1 MANPF
6 TGLFDEAAKQHG
18 LEPDWLSTFA
28 RIESGYNPR
37 VRTGSYKGLFQ
48 LSDGEFGKHG
58 GQGDIYDPRSNTF
71 AAAAKLR
78 RERDAF
84 EAKYG
89 RKPTAADIYLIHQQG
104 EGGAA
109 AHWSNPNLPA
119 WQNMYSTA
127 EGRQKGP
134 GWAKQAIWGN
144 VPNDVKA
151 KYGSVDNLTSRD
163 FVDLWTQKVARFG
176 GGAPGP
182 GLLPQP
188 PDGMDAATYGA
199 PSPPPS
205 TKMAL
210 GGPKPMP
217 FDPATG
223 RYIPEEVLSGYMR
236 RANRQA
242 APGTGFVGGLGAA
255 LLNGVDF
262 EAARGGY
269 QGNQQL
275 GDAAMQRALGSS
287 GIPGVIDALA
297 GGSPEQKKSAL
308 SLMLQEKD
316 PNRALERQ
324 EKELALKERIM
335 RIQGAQDLFG
345 GGAPSASAGQPPP
358 AASAAPALPSGLP
371 GVTMVGGMPIH
382 TPGFTPGQPTPS
394 PVQGMPMP
402 SPKPDLSPQEKIR
415 QLPKEKQFALR
426 DAFLTKNPKFYEML
440 DEALDPGKKGREA
453 YDTES
458 AKVIVRD
465 FDKINDAGKSG
476 LSRIGDFD
484 ILEAIVKNPKT
495 LQGAGAEGF
504 SMRVRRAADFFGI
517 KSEGLE
523 TTQVFQA
530 LVNKMALE
538 ARNPSGGAGM
548 PGSMSDSDREFLRTM
563 VPSISNTPEGNLAII
578 GIHRRIA
585 QRDVEVSRMAINYAK
600 NNGGRLDLGFHDAL
614 AQWSQA
620 NPMWSDKQKAA
631 LSGGAQPAAAPGS
644 PAVGAAPAPAPA
656 QDQKQE
662 IMARQARRDAAP
674 PGAIDDEFLR
684 EDGRTERRKKGQ
696 DGVWR
701 PVSTGEEANLA
712 LKGLGEDI
720 ASSPAAKFLRWLQS
734 QTGTSANAAQPPIE
748 GAP

>member
-6 TGLFDEAAKQHG
+6 TGLFDEATKQYG

-89 RKPTAADIYLIHQQG
+89 RRPTAADIYLIHQQG

-199 PSPPPS
+199 TSPPPS
-205 TKMAL
+205 PRMAL

-217 FDPATG
+217 QDPNTG
-223 RYIPEEVLSGYMR
+223 EWVPEQEIARRRGLANQMWDVPTSGGGWAGALASLLSGGAHGYENAQMR
-236 RANRQA
+236 RAI
-242 APGTGFVGGLGAA
+242 GG
-255 LLNGVDF
+255 NEQF
-262 EAARGGY
+262 S
-269 QGNQQL
+269 N
-275 GDAAMQRALGSS
+275 AAMQRALGAN

-316 PNRALERQ
+316 PARALDMRAKQRALAQGELTDPLTVEKMQGEIAAAKAKRERDEAFMRSLQ
-324 EKELALKERIM
+324 EATG
-335 RIQGAQDLFG
+335 QSPQ
-345 GGAPSASAGQPPP
+345 GGAPVPPQSSLAPVPPVGQTPVPGITVTPSIQRSSGAGEGVMPGGVTPAQFAPQAQPQQSQQRPAAPDQDVVNTPWGRMPREKARKLGGEAIMTGEPRYLEMGKVLLEAAGQ
-358 AASAAPALPSGLP
+358 ANAGL
-371 GVTMVGGMPIH
+371 
-382 TPGFTPGQPTPS
+382 
-394 PVQGMPMP
+394 
-402 SPKPDLSPQEKIR
+402 
-415 QLPKEKQFALR
+415 
-426 DAFLTKNPKFYEML
+426 
-440 DEALDPGKKGREA
+440 GK
-453 YDTES
+453 
-458 AKVIVRD
+458 
-465 FDKINDAGKSG
+465 
-476 LSRIGDFD
+476 
-484 ILEAIVKNPKT
+484 
-495 LQGAGAEGF
+495 
-504 SMRVRRAADFFGI
+504 
-517 KSEGLE
+517 
-523 TTQVFQA
+523 
-530 LVNKMALE
+530 E
-538 ARNPSGGAGM
+538 ARNEVDKKELNTGEYIARLNSIKTKFDPSFQQIENRLGLKWAEWMDSFKAGQKAV
-548 PGSMSDSDREFLRTM
+548 S
-563 VPSISNTPEGNLAII
+563 PEQRQSLAKFSQY
-578 GIHRRIA
+578 R
-585 QRDVEVSRMAINYAK
+585 QE
-600 NNGGRLDLGFHDAL
+600 AL
-614 AQWSQA
+614 ANMNQYIKEITGA
-620 NPMWSDKQKAA
+620 AMTDAEAKRIIAA
-631 LSGGAQPAAAPGS
+631 LPNPGQGLFDGDS
-644 PAVGAAPAPAPA
+644 PTVFKAKL
-656 QDQKQE
+656 D
-662 IMARQARRDAAP
+662 
-674 PGAIDDEFLR
+674 
-684 EDGRTERRKKGQ
+684 
-696 DGVWR
+696 
-701 PVSTGEEANLA
+701 NA
-712 LKGLGEDI
+712 LKSSQLAVVRYRYLRSNGFSGPIDQSNFSLDNMQAVIEKRGSEIEKGIRQQMPKIDPQSLQGEIAARLRQEFGLDI
-720 ASSPAAKFLRWLQS
+720 
-734 QTGTSANAAQPPIE
+734 
-748 GAP
+748 

>member
-144 VPNDVKA
+144 VPDDVKA

-188 PDGMDAATYGA
+188 PDGMDASTYGA

-217 FDPATG
+217 YDENGQWVSENRIRDLYGSASQPIPSYGG
-223 RYIPEEVLSGYMR
+223 R
-236 RANRQA
+236 
-242 APGTGFVGGLGAA
+242 LGPLAA
-255 LLNGVDF
+255 LLAGATQGWDRTGAV
-262 EAARGGY
+262 EAER
-269 QGNQQL
+269 QNQRFS
-275 GDAAMQRALGSS
+275 DAATKRAMGANDLT
-287 GIPGVIDALA
+287 GVYQALA
-297 GGSPEQKKSAL
+297 AGSPEQKKSAL

-316 PNRALERQ
+316 PVRRLER
-324 EKELALKERIM
+324 ELKQLEIDQKKSEIAEEAM
-335 RIQGAQDLFG
+335 LF
-345 GGAPSASAGQPPP
+345 GGAPSPRPAPPAPAMPPPSAPPP
-358 AASAAPALPSGLP
+358 AATPPSIPGISVAP
-371 GVTMVGGMPIH
+371 
-382 TPGFTPGQPTPS
+382 PTPS
-394 PVQGMPMP
+394 PVVTG
-402 SPKPDLSPQEKIR
+402 
-415 QLPKEKQFALR
+415 
-426 DAFLTKNPKFYEML
+426 T
-440 DEALDPGKKGREA
+440 
-453 YDTES
+453 
-458 AKVIVRD
+458 
-465 FDKINDAGKSG
+465 
-476 LSRIGDFD
+476 
-484 ILEAIVKNPKT
+484 
-495 LQGAGAEGF
+495 
-504 SMRVRRAADFFGI
+504 
-517 KSEGLE
+517 
-523 TTQVFQA
+523 
-530 LVNKMALE
+530 
-538 ARNPSGGAGM
+538 
-548 PGSMSDSDREFLRTM
+548 
-563 VPSISNTPEGNLAII
+563 VPTP
-578 GIHRRIA
+578 
-585 QRDVEVSRMAINYAK
+585 
-600 NNGGRLDLGFHDAL
+600 
-614 AQWSQA
+614 
-620 NPMWSDKQKAA
+620 
-631 LSGGAQPAAAPGS
+631 PAAAPPRPRTNEELRAVLATRAPYEVVQWRKLARKDPKEALKMLDDWVNPNKKQDEARQKELGEAQGKREAEGIPQHPQLVENITKGMKELRGIPDRYGGDKGVFGSAVGPFQGDPNSWFLGTIARALGSLNTIGDKAS
-644 PAVGAAPAPAPA
+644 PAEVRRAIQGS
-656 QDQKQE
+656 QDTLASVLKPLIRKPGE
-662 IMARQARRDAAP
+662 GTWSDADQARLQMIMGDLMQANDVQQYRREIDNVRRRINANFGLNLPDFGDAGDAP
-674 PGAIDDEFLR
+674 
-684 EDGRTERRKKGQ
+684 T
-696 DGVWR
+696 
-701 PVSTGEEANLA
+701 
-712 LKGLGEDI
+712 
-720 ASSPAAKFLRWLQS
+720 AA
-734 QTGTSANAAQPPIE
+734 
-748 GAP
+748 GAPLPRGAKPDPVGLRP